1 MKVLIWTIKGGVGKT
16 SLSLFIQ
23 QSISNSQIITND
35 VNNPYNLLLKE
46 NDDYYLLPNN
56 MDIPTFN
63 DEDVSI
69 IYDFGGFIDQRIKD
83 FIIKTK
89 DLLILIPFNPDIVSF
104 QSAVSIFNEI
114 KELSQNIIFV
124 INRAKKGDYDLFKE
138 QMEKMKINK
147 GLLEVKESKMF
158 QNIFNKQETLEDIK
172 NNKLLNHS
180 YKPVLKQIDNLVK
193 EVKQ

>member
-1 MKVLIWTIKGGVGKT
+1 MKVLIYTGKGGCGK
-16 SLSLFIQ
+16 S
-23 QSISNSQIITND
+23 SISSVLNQIIPDSQIITND
-35 VNNPYNLLLKE
+35 VNNPYNLILKKE
-46 NDDYYLLPNN
+46 DYYLLSPS
-56 MDIPTFN
+56 MEIPTFN
-63 DEDVSI
+63 DKQVNM
-69 IYDFGGFIDQRIKD
+69 IYDMGGFIDQRIKD
-83 FIIKTK
+83 FIIKAK

-138 QMEKMKINK
+138 QMGKMKINK

-158 QNIFNKQETLEDIK
+158 QNIFNKQETLEDIR

-193 EVKQ
+193 ELKQ

>member
-138 QMEKMKINK
+138 QMEKMNINK

-193 EVKQ
+193 ELKQ

>member
-46 NDDYYLLPNN
+46 NDDYYLLPNS

-138 QMEKMKINK
+138 QMEKMNINK

-193 EVKQ
+193 ELKQ